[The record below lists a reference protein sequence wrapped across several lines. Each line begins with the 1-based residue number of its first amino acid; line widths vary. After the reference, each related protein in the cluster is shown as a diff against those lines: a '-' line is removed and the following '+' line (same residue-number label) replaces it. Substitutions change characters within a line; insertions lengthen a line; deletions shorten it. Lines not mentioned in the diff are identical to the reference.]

1 MRRSFPNLAPL
12 VKPVWLG
19 RIGYNDAWKLQEV
32 LVEKINKAKIEK
44 RPIDILLLLL
54 EHNPV
59 YTVGKRERQYTVEE
73 ERRLKDLGAEFYRR
87 PHHVPGPG
95 QLATRRLSHCQFG
108 IACRH
113 SGRRIQAEASG
124 SEALRPPDRGD
135 RDRDAEGE
143 AWPGRGR
150 SSGDHG
156 IWIEGAD
163 RKIAAIGLR
172 FRHGISLH
180 GLALN
185 CNTDMKWFKEIVPCG
200 LEGKVATSLT
210 QELSR
215 KVTVEETIP
224 ALCESFAKHFEC
236 DVDLDHLNT
245 KFTVEEV
252 LNTL

>member
-44 RPIDILLLLL
+44 RPIEAQSGLYRW
-54 EHNPV
+54 EA
-59 YTVGKRERQYTVEE
+59 
-73 ERRLKDLGAEFYRR
+73 GAADRPRR